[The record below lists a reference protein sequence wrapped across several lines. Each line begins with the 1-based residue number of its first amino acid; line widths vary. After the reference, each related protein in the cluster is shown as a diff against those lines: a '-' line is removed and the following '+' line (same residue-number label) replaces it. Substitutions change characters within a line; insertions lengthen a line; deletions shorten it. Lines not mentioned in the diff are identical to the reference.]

1 MRGEPPSESVTI
13 RWLAGGED
21 LAAAL
26 ALRDRV
32 FCEEQGVPREE
43 EIDGRDERALHMVAS
58 AHEAGAVIATLR
70 LFVDDGVAKIGR
82 VAVERDWRRRGIALR
97 MLQLAVARAAALGC
111 ERARLAA
118 QVDAVELYVKAG
130 FAVESAPFEEAG
142 IAHVWMGRS
151 LADAQAASEG

>member
-1 MRGEPPSESVTI
+1 VRSEPPIERVTI
-13 RWLAGGED
+13 RWLADGED

-26 ALRDRV
+26 ALRERV
-32 FCEEQGVPREE
+32 FCDEQGVPREE

-58 AHEAGAVIATLR
+58 TGAAGPVIATLR
-70 LFVDDGVAKIGR
+70 LFVDDGTAKIGR
-82 VAVERDWRRRGIALR
+82 VAVERDWRRRGIALE

-130 FAVESAPFEEAG
+130 FAVESAPFQEAG
-142 IAHVWMGRS
+142 ITHVWMGRS
-151 LADAQAASEG
+151 LAVAQAASDG